1 MLQGYILDDDMAYN
15 RYASVVGKEYMTS
28 LKIAAEREPLV
39 LGIKAVQSPNAEIKQ
54 EILNSARIAMQ
65 PKDGISALSMGE
77 YLYIVNELLNNSGI
91 EHARLI
97 ISSREQEAE
106 EKRIRDLMEVRIKP
120 NCISFIYKQYGKK
133 MQQPITLY
141 KNEDSKLVNFY
152 PYGELISLLNEIE
165 AKKSLKEKRW

>member
-1 MLQGYILDDDMAYN
+1 MVLI
-15 RYASVVGKEYMTS
+15 KENKIEMIQVMYRFLFFD
-28 LKIAAEREPLV
+28 LKFKKVKEIDGAE
-39 LGIKAVQSPNAEIKQ
+39 Q
-54 EILNSARIAMQ
+54 
-65 PKDGISALSMGE
+65 
-77 YLYIVNELLNNSGI
+77 
-91 EHARLI
+91 
-97 ISSREQEAE
+97 
-106 EKRIRDLMEVRIKP
+106 KRIRDLMEVRIKP

>member
-1 MLQGYILDDDMAYN
+1 MILI
-15 RYASVVGKEYMTS
+15 KENKIEMIQVMHRFLFFD
-28 LKIAAEREPLV
+28 LKFKKVKEIDGAEQ
-39 LGIKAVQSPNAEIKQ
+39 KK
-54 EILNSARIAMQ
+54 
-65 PKDGISALSMGE
+65 
-77 YLYIVNELLNNSGI
+77 
-91 EHARLI
+91 
-97 ISSREQEAE
+97 
-106 EKRIRDLMEVRIKP
+106 IRDLMEVRIKP

>member
-1 MLQGYILDDDMAYN
+1 MILIKEKKKEMIQV
-15 RYASVVGKEYMTS
+15 RYRFLFFDLKFKKVKE
-28 LKIAAEREPLV
+28 IDGAE
-39 LGIKAVQSPNAEIKQ
+39 Q
-54 EILNSARIAMQ
+54 
-65 PKDGISALSMGE
+65 
-77 YLYIVNELLNNSGI
+77 
-91 EHARLI
+91 
-97 ISSREQEAE
+97 
-106 EKRIRDLMEVRIKP
+106 KRIRDLMEVRIKP

>member
-1 MLQGYILDDDMAYN
+1 MILIKEN
-15 RYASVVGKEYMTS
+15 RIEMIQVMYRFVFFDLKFKKVKE
-28 LKIAAEREPLV
+28 IN
-39 LGIKAVQSPNAEIKQ
+39 G
-54 EILNSARIAMQ
+54 
-65 PKDGISALSMGE
+65 
-77 YLYIVNELLNNSGI
+77 
-91 EHARLI
+91 
-97 ISSREQEAE
+97 AE
-106 EKRIRDLMEVRIKP
+106 EKKIRDLMEVRIKP